1 MSLERALEENTAALR
16 EFTAYMKLAME
27 TASVENAKQQT
38 RAWDAKAKLDNEEIA
53 KWFEESRAAMHAEM
67 AEEPLPVIEAPLP
80 VIEAPLPVIEAPV
93 VKAKKPV
100 AEAPPKVT
108 AAALPVIET
117 EVPHT
122 LASVGLAMVT
132 AAKLDRARVVR
143 ILAEFGAVR
152 VCDLSY

>member
-16 EFTAYMKLAME
+16 EFTVYMKFAIE
-27 TASVENAKQQT
+27 AASVVET
-38 RAWDAKAKLDNEEIA
+38 
-53 KWFEESRAAMHAEM
+53 
-67 AEEPLPVIEAPLP
+67 PLPVIETSLPVIETPLP
-80 VIEAPLPVIEAPV
+80 VIETPLPVIEAPV

-108 AAALPVIET
+108 AVVLPATET

-132 AAKLDRARVVR
+132 AAKLDRGRVVR

-152 VCDLSY
+152 VGDLSPADWDAFVEALK